1 MSQELQHIME
11 ELLARFILNLPLE
24 ELDSKGRFGFQL
36 EQAFWFYED
45 FYRLPENAKANHSLP
60 KYTFKEFSSVLLA
73 YCPIKVSILGLGLP
87 PNTEKVDD
95 LAVISYVDEFYEYKS
110 NIPTCGAII
119 LNETNDACLLVRG
132 WTSGSSWGF
141 PKGKASKD
149 EHPHSCAAREVYE
162 EVSFDITPYIRKKN
176 FLESHTKSQYLR
188 LYIITNV
195 KGISEFPFAPRTRK
209 EIGDIKWHS
218 IRNMTTTTNASI
230 SNSSNPTNTTDRY
243 YNVKQFLKPLKK
255 FIKNDKRMCKDKS
268 DARQKAKVVTNAD
281 AKEREENDEETE
293 VDDDDDSD
301 EEEEKKENKKENKEK
316 QLSERILKHLMTY
329 NIPSVEEMI
338 AKYKVSSA
346 S

>member
-1 MSQELQHIME
+1 M
-11 ELLARFILNLPLE
+11 ARFILNLPLE

-45 FYRLPENAKANHSLP
+45 FYRLPENSKANPTLP

-73 YCPIKVSILGLGLP
+73 YCPIKVSIHGLGLAP
-87 PNTEKVDD
+87 GTKKVDES
-95 LAVISYVDEFYEYKS
+95 AVISYVDEFYEYKS

-149 EHPHSCAAREVYE
+149 EHPHRCAAREVYE

-176 FLESHTKSQYLR
+176 FLESHTKSHYLR

-195 KGISEFPFAPRTRK
+195 KGISEYPFAPRTRK

-218 IRNMTTTTNASI
+218 IRNITSIANAFT
-230 SNSSNPTNTTDRY
+230 SNSNNPTNTDRY

-255 FIKNDKRMCKDKS
+255 FIKNDKRMCKDKPY
-268 DARQKAKVVTNAD
+268 AKEKAKVVTNAD
-281 AKEREENDEETE
+281 EKEVEEEEE
-293 VDDDDDSD
+293 GFDDDADAD
-301 EEEEKKENKKENKEK
+301 EEEERDEEEEDKDEENKNEIKEK

-329 NIPSVEEMI
+329 SIPSVEEMI
-338 AKYKVSSA
+338 ARYKVSSA